1 MTPTDTNIAIR
12 LLRYAANRLQSVVEP
27 TDYKANDTIRRM
39 LKIIKK
45 YENRPQSDRQYRSDD
60 R

>member
-12 LLRYAANRLQSVVEP
+12 LLRYAANRLQSVVGP

-39 LKIIKK
+39 LKLVKK
-45 YENRPQSDRQYRSDD
+45 YGNKPQSDRQHRHDD